1 MAKDVIKKDGTKVLF
16 DAEKIKKAITA
27 AATATDLS
35 EERKNEVAEQ
45 VSAAVIQKLE
55 SKDEVA
61 TSEIKINVLA
71 ELDRVEPSVSAA
83 WREYEQENKEE

>member
-1 MAKDVIKKDGTKVLF
+1 MAKEVIKKDGTKEPF
-16 DAEKIKKAITA
+16 DAGKIRNAIAGA
-27 AATATDLS
+27 AAMTDLP
-35 EERKNEVAEQ
+35 EERKNEVVEQ
-45 VSAAVIQKLE
+45 VSAAVIQILG

-71 ELDRVEPSVSAA
+71 ELDKVEPSVSAA